1 MSASDGDRPGGAPP
15 SPTNPSDG
23 PPKQLAMQNPAV
35 LSDLHSIWIRAM
47 ERAGLTIADLRAP
60 DVEHVRAA

>member
-1 MSASDGDRPGGAPP
+1 
-15 SPTNPSDG
+15 
-23 PPKQLAMQNPAV
+23 MQNPAV